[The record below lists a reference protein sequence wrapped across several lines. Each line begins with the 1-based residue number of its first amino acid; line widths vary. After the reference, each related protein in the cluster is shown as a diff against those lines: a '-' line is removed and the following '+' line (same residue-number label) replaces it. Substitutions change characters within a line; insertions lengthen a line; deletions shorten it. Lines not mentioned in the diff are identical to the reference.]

1 MLGLPKVALEVAGIT
16 AAIEVAKG
24 VISSFS
30 EGGYTGKGK
39 KKEPAGIVHKGEYV
53 IPQEGV
59 NNPALKPVLD
69 VMEKA
74 RRSGTLQQVTETDIA
89 EVVEGETRKE
99 DKVLPKDV
107 SVTSKVETPV
117 SNVATS
123 KGNVAT
129 SNENVATSEKIVAN
143 APAVSP
149 ISIDVIQ
156 KSVGSIANLSQNG
169 IKSVY
174 GSTHSAP
181 SQSSMPDL
189 GVLRDVASAVRDL
202 RSRLEEPITAQ
213 TYTVGKGG
221 IENNQKLVEKMRR
234 NASRKTN

>member
-1 MLGLPKVALEVAGIT
+1 MMGLPKVALEVAGIT

-24 VISSFS
+24 IVSTFS

-74 RRSGTLQQVTETDIA
+74 RRRGTLQQVTETDIA
-89 EVVEGETRKE
+89 EAVEGETKKE

-107 SVTSKVETPV
+107 SETSK
-117 SNVATS
+117 VATS

-181 SQSSMPDL
+181 SQSSIPDL

-202 RSRLEEPITAQ
+202 RPRLEEPITAQ

-221 IENNQKLVEKMRR
+221 IENSQKLVEKMRR